1 MVDFSKFDW
10 GNVST
15 SFKTQNTTEL
25 TDHNEYERLF
35 PVEEGDIVVDIGASV
50 GPFTYSILSKKP
62 KHCWV
67 VEPMPH
73 QFQTLKNNLMGS
85 PVSFIKAAITDLKK
99 VEIKWDG
106 NVCTPRA
113 IPFNQFLEENEI
125 NKIDFLKVD
134 CEGGEYNV
142 FSQSNIPF
150 LLTVPKIVAECHL
163 WQDSLENFKFKLFR
177 DNILP
182 QFPNYKFYSIDGIDV
197 TWDLHNQHFLDYYK
211 EVLLYIDNR

>member
-1 MVDFSKFDW
+1 
-10 GNVST
+10 
-15 SFKTQNTTEL
+15 
-25 TDHNEYERLF
+25 
-35 PVEEGDIVVDIGASV
+35 
-50 GPFTYSILSKKP
+50 
-62 KHCWV
+62 
-67 VEPMPH
+67 MPH

-85 PVSFIKAAITDLKK
+85 PVSFIKAAITDLEK

-106 NVCTPRA
+106 NVCTPRT
-113 IPFNQFLEENEI
+113 ISFNQFLEENEI
-125 NKIDFLKVD
+125 DKIDFLKVD

-150 LLTVPKIVAECHL
+150 LLTVPKIVTECHL
-163 WQDSLENFKFKLFR
+163 WQDSLENYKFRLFR